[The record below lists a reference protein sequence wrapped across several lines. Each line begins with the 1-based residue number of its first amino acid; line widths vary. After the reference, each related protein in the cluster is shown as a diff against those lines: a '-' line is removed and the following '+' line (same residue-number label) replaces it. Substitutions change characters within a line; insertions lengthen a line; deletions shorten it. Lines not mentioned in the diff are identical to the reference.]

1 MKLKKIIVS
10 ALCAVMVLSLAGC
23 GNGGSNSA
31 SNSGSNSSSSNSGSS
46 SSKEKNALERIQEA
60 GVLKVA
66 VSPDFAPYEFED
78 PTKSGQDTYVGADIE
93 MIKYIAEK
101 IGVDMEIMAMDFDAC
116 LVGVTQGKVDCSI
129 NAYYPS
135 EKRKESVDFTD
146 AYFDDSEQVVVVN
159 KEDVDKYKEAK
170 DFNGEIITAQNAS
183 AQASIVDQ
191 YLADSKKQL
200 ISKVTDGIQMVK
212 SKKAAGVVLQKVVA
226 DSIVSSDD
234 SLAIAKP
241 VFIYDEAELV
251 VAVAKGEVELKDKM
265 NEIIK
270 EINEQQLY
278 DGWLVDAQEQ
288 VSEGK

>member
-10 ALCAVMVLSLAGC
+10 ALCAAMVLSLAGC
-23 GNGGSNSA
+23 GNGGSG
-31 SNSGSNSSSSNSGSS
+31 SGSGSGSAN
-46 SSKEKNALERIQEA
+46 KEKNALERVQEA

-101 IGVDMEIMAMDFDAC
+101 MGVDMEITAMDFDTC
-116 LVGVTQGKVDCSI
+116 LAGVTQSKVDCSI

-135 EKRKESVDFTD
+135 EERKKSVDFTD

-159 KEDVDKYKEAK
+159 KEDVDKYKKAESFK
-170 DFNGEIITAQNAS
+170 GETITAQNAS
-183 AQASIVDQ
+183 AQATIVDQ

-212 SKKAAGVVLQKVVA
+212 SKKAVGVVLQKVVA
-226 DSIVSSDD
+226 ESIVASDD
-234 SLAIAKP
+234 SLAIAEP

-251 VAVAKGEVELKDKM
+251 VAVAKGETELKEKM

-270 EINEQQLY
+270 EINEQNLY
-278 DGWLVDAQEQ
+278 DGWLVEAQELTA
-288 VSEGK
+288 SIGK